1 MSNTVERFSNR
12 VENYIKY
19 RPTYP
24 PEILDVFRSDMDLT
38 TGSVIADIGSGPGIF
53 TRLFLENGNVTYG
66 VEPNDAMR
74 LAAESILI
82 DFQNFRS
89 VNGTAEATTLPD
101 SSVDI
106 ITAGQAFHWFKPE
119 PTKAEFR
126 RIIKPGGWV
135 ALVWNMRQ
143 LDSTPF
149 LREYEKFIVD
159 NSTDYN
165 EVRHERVHGPLPDS
179 PARSAD
185 PSDKA
190 KMASELINF
199 FADGFRTATFDNV
212 QVFDFEGL
220 KGRLFSSSYM
230 PTEDSENGA
239 RIANELRSLFDKHS
253 ESGKIE
259 VFYDTLVFYSQL

>member
-1 MSNTVERFSNR
+1 MSNSVERFSNR

-24 PEILDVFRSDMDLT
+24 SGIIDLFRSDMGLT
-38 TGSVIADIGSGPGIF
+38 RDSVVADIGSGPGIF

-66 VEPNDAMR
+66 VEPNEGMR
-74 LAAESILI
+74 TAGESILK
-82 DFQNFRS
+82 DFPNFKS
-89 VNGTAEATTLPD
+89 VKGTAEATTLPD

-119 PTKAEFR
+119 PTKTEFR
-126 RIIKPGGWV
+126 RILKPRGWV

-149 LREYEKFIVD
+149 LREYEKFIVE

-165 EVRHERVHGPLPDS
+165 EVRHERIHGPLPDS
-179 PARSAD
+179 PARAAD
-185 PSDKA
+185 PSDKT
-190 KMASELINF
+190 KMAGQMIDF
-199 FADGFRTATFDNV
+199 FADGFQTASFDNV
-212 QVFDFEGL
+212 QEFDFEGL

-230 PTEDSENGA
+230 PTEDSEKGEKIV
-239 RIANELRSLFDKHS
+239 RELRALFDKHS

>member
-24 PEILDVFRSDMDLT
+24 AEVLDVFRAEMGMNKD
-38 TGSVIADIGSGPGIF
+38 SVVADIGSGPGIF

-74 LAAESILI
+74 SAAEKILGG
-82 DFQNFRS
+82 FSNFKS
-89 VNGTAEATTLPD
+89 VNGTAEATTLAD
-101 SSVDI
+101 ASVDI

-126 RIIKPGGWV
+126 RILKPGGWV

-149 LREYEKFIVD
+149 LREYEQFIVD
-159 NSTDYN
+159 NAVDYN

-179 PARSAD
+179 PARTAE
-185 PSDKA
+185 PSDKL
-190 KMASELINF
+190 KMAGELMNF
-199 FADGFRTATFDNV
+199 FDDGFQHASFDNV
-212 QVFDFEGL
+212 QVFDYEGL

-230 PTEDSENGA
+230 PAEDSTEGGT
-239 RIANELRSLFDKHS
+239 IAKGLRALFDKHS
-253 ESGKIE
+253 EGGKIK
-259 VFYDTLVFYSQL
+259 VFYDTIVFYSKL

>member
-24 PEILDVFRSDMDLT
+24 PEMLGVFRSEMGMT
-38 TGSVIADIGSGPGIF
+38 NESMVADIGSGPGVL
-53 TRLFLENGNVTYG
+53 TRLFLENGSITFG

-74 LAAESILI
+74 SAAETILNG
-82 DFQNFRS
+82 FPNFRS

-106 ITAGQAFHWFKPE
+106 VTAGQAFHWFKPE
-119 PTKAEFR
+119 PTKSEFR
-126 RIIKPGGWV
+126 RILKPGGWV

-149 LREYEKFIVD
+149 LREYEQFILEHAVD
-159 NSTDYN
+159 YR
-165 EVRHERVHGPLPDS
+165 EVRHERIHGPLPDS
-179 PARSAD
+179 PARSAE

-190 KMASELINF
+190 KMAGELLNF
-199 FADGFRTATFDNV
+199 FDGGFQHASFDNV

-230 PTEDSENGA
+230 PAEDSIEGE
-239 RIANELRSLFDKHS
+239 RIAKELRMLFDKHS
-253 ESGKIE
+253 EDGRIK
-259 VFYDTLVFYSQL
+259 VFYDTIVFYSKL

>member
-12 VENYIKY
+12 VENYVKY

-24 PEILDVFRSDMDLT
+24 AEILDVFRSEMGLT
-38 TGSVIADIGSGPGIF
+38 QDTTVADIGSGPGIL

-66 VEPNDAMR
+66 VEPNKAMR
-74 LAAESILI
+74 SAAESILA
-82 DFQNFRS
+82 DFPNFRS
-89 VNGTAEATTLPD
+89 VDGTAEATTLAN

-106 ITAGQAFHWFKPE
+106 VTAGQAFHWFKPE

-126 RIIKPGGWV
+126 RILKPDGWV

-149 LREYEKFIVD
+149 LREYEHFISE
-159 NSTDYN
+159 NAIDYN
-165 EVRHERVHGPLPDS
+165 DVRHERVAGPLKDS
-179 PARSAD
+179 PACGAD

-190 KMASELINF
+190 RMAGELFRF
-199 FADGFRTATFDNV
+199 FDGPFRHASFDNV
-212 QVFDFEGL
+212 QVFDLTGL

-230 PTEDSENGA
+230 PAEDTAAGEDVAKKLRTLFERHAEN
-239 RIANELRSLFDKHS
+239 
-253 ESGKIE
+253 GKIE
-259 VFYDTLVFYSQL
+259 ILYDTNIFYGKL

>member
-1 MSNTVERFSNR
+1 MSKSVERFSNR

-24 PEILDVFRSDMDLT
+24 REIVDLFRSEMGLT
-38 TGSVIADIGSGPGIF
+38 KESLVADIGSGPGIF

-74 LAAESILI
+74 SAAEKILRGYP
-82 DFQNFRS
+82 NFKS
-89 VNGTAEATTLPD
+89 VNGTAEATTLPG

-126 RIIKPGGWV
+126 RILKPGGWV

-149 LREYEKFIVD
+149 LREYEQFIVE

-165 EVRHERVHGPLPDS
+165 EVRHERIHGPLPDS

-190 KMASELINF
+190 KMAGELIKF
-199 FADGFRTATFDNV
+199 FADGFRTASFDNV
-212 QVFDFEGL
+212 QIFDFEGL

-230 PTEDSENGA
+230 PTEDSEKGGT
-239 RIANELRSLFDKHS
+239 IANELRVLFDKHS
-253 ESGKIE
+253 EGGKIK
-259 VFYDTLVFYSQL
+259 VFYDTIVFYSQL

>member
-24 PEILDVFRSDMDLT
+24 PEILDVFRSDMVLT
-38 TGSVIADIGSGPGIF
+38 AGSVVADVGSGPGIF
-53 TRLFLENGNVTYG
+53 TRLFLENGNITFG

-74 LAAESILI
+74 SAAESILTN
-82 DFQNFRS
+82 FPNFRS
-89 VNGTAEATTLPD
+89 LNGTAEATGLPD

-126 RIIKPGGWV
+126 RILKPGGYA
-135 ALVWNMRQ
+135 ALIWNLRQ
-143 LDSTPF
+143 LDTTPF
-149 LREYEKFIVD
+149 LREYEKFILD
-159 NSTDYN
+159 NANDYA
-165 EVRHERVHGPLPDS
+165 EVRHDNITETEIASFFDGGHRQ
-179 PARSAD
+179 
-185 PSDKA
+185 A
-190 KMASELINF
+190 K
-199 FADGFRTATFDNV
+199 FDNV

-230 PTEDSENGA
+230 PTEDSENGG
-239 RIANELRSLFDKHS
+239 RIAKELRSLFDKHS
-253 ESGKIE
+253 KNGKIE